1 MVAVVVILLEFNNKF
16 EGVAADVFGSGGD
29 DAAGLARVVE
39 DVGLGVV
46 IAER

>member
-1 MVAVVVILLEFNNKF
+1 MAAVVVILLEFSNKF
-16 EGVAADVFGSGGD
+16 EGVAADVFGSGD
-29 DAAGLARVVE
+29 DEAAGLARVVE